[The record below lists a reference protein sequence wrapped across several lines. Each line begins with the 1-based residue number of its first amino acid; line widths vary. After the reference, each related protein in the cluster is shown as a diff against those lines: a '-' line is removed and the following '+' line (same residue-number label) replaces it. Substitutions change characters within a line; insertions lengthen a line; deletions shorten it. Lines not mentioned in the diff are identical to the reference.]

1 MTKTPRDQL
10 IDARALQLRR
20 EATPAE
26 RALWAQLRDFKQY
39 GFHFT
44 RQHRVGNYIV
54 DLACRSERFAVE
66 LDGEGHAAQAEYDRT
81 RTAWLEGQGWRVLR
95 FWNGDV
101 LADPEAVARSVL
113 GVLTGETRIGDVQG
127 NHPAAADSRAHPT
140 PTLPCKQ
147 GRESASAHVA
157 HVALR
162 DFRSYLDQGVSV
174 SAGPVVVTGENGAG
188 KTNLLE
194 AISLLSPGRG
204 LRGVALAEV
213 ARTGG
218 PGHWAVAATIDS
230 GGAVEIGTGTTATAR
245 ERRQVRV
252 NGAAAPIAALGEW
265 LSILWLTPAMDRLF
279 SEGASGRRRFL
290 DRLTLALH
298 PGHASHAA
306 RYDAAMRARNRLL
319 AEDAGADPGWLA
331 ALERQMAEHGEALAA
346 ARRDTVAALA
356 ERLADTPDGPFAR
369 ARVRLDGW
377 GADALEDGVSALATE
392 LRQRRGQD
400 AAAGRATAGPH
411 RSDLAVVHAGKNQP
425 AEMCSTGEQKALLLG
440 LVLAH
445 AAQVGERR
453 GRAPVLLLDE
463 VAAHLDAARRE
474 ALFGRLVEMG
484 AQVWMTGTDRSLFA
498 GLESLATFVAVSDG
512 QLMVG

>member
-1 MTKTPRDQL
+1 MKL
-10 IDARALQLRR
+10 
-20 EATPAE
+20 
-26 RALWAQLRDFKQY
+26 
-39 GFHFT
+39 
-44 RQHRVGNYIV
+44 
-54 DLACRSERFAVE
+54 
-66 LDGEGHAAQAEYDRT
+66 
-81 RTAWLEGQGWRVLR
+81 
-95 FWNGDV
+95 
-101 LADPEAVARSVL
+101 
-113 GVLTGETRIGDVQG
+113 
-127 NHPAAADSRAHPT
+127 
-140 PTLPCKQ
+140 
-147 GRESASAHVA
+147 SAHVMQ
-157 HVALR
+157 VELS
-162 DFRSYLDQGVSV
+162 DFRSYLDQSVSV
-174 SAGPVVVTGENGAG
+174 GSGPVVVTGENGAG

-194 AISLLSPGRG
+194 AVSLLSPGRG

-213 ARTGG
+213 ARSDG

-230 GGAVEIGTGTTATAR
+230 GGAVEIGTGTTASAR

-279 SEGASGRRRFL
+279 SEGATGRRRFL

-298 PGHASHAA
+298 PGHASNAA

-319 AEDAGADPGWLA
+319 ADDPAADPGWLA

-346 ARRDTVAALA
+346 ARRDTVAALG

-369 ARVRLDGW
+369 ARARLDGW

-392 LRQRRGQD
+392 LRHRRRQD
-400 AAAGRATAGPH
+400 ATAGRATAGPH

-445 AAQVGERR
+445 ATQVGERR

-498 GLESLATFVAVSDG
+498 GLSSLATFVAVSDG